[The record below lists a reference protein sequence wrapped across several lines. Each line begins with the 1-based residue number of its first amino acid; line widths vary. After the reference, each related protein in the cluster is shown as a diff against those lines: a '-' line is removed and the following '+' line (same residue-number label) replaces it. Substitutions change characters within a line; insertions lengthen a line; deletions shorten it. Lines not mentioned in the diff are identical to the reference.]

1 MLVWD
6 PTKAANSHAALS
18 GVLAGIVFAVLA
30 ILITREHQSGKDNT
44 TAAGESDPVPA
55 RVLKLLVLAFFF
67 LVVAAVMWGG
77 LAGHAPV
84 DQVAKGLESNP
95 GPREKSALRATLV
108 NHFVTGTSAVVIL
121 GLGALSLLAAIA
133 EVLPMGA
140 QTDREQLF
148 EFSRNAFGWLGAL
161 GIFEVSYFAVVALDL
176 AIYPWISAPDTIALS
191 FGLVTVACAFGMRR
205 AVRSVRRPG
214 SWTRYL
220 LNVELAR
227 SVSIKAAVASG
238 VTATLAY
245 ITTPTPTVSRLF
257 PIVELGTYSRWHI
270 AATLLALGATVLF
283 AGFVVSAMWALQLS
297 DFTPSAAESSP
308 EGPTPDPGLGARLD
322 AYPAGLRLDARQRPE
337 V

>member
-44 TAAGESDPVPA
+44 TAAGESEPVPA

-67 LVVAAVMWGG
+67 LVVAAVMWGA
-77 LAGHAPV
+77 LAGHPPV

-95 GPREKSALRATLV
+95 GPRDKSALRATLV
-108 NHFVTGTSAVVIL
+108 SQFVSGTSAVVIL

-191 FGLVTVACAFGMRR
+191 FGLVTVAFAFGVTR
-205 AVRSVRRPG
+205 AVRSVRRRPG

-220 LNVELAR
+220 LHVELAR

-238 VTATLAY
+238 VTAALAY
-245 ITTPTPTVSRLF
+245 IITPTPTASRLF
-257 PIVELGTYSRWHI
+257 PIVERRHTPGGTSQQ
-270 AATLLALGATVLF
+270 LFLCLA
-283 AGFVVSAMWALQLS
+283 QLS
-297 DFTPSAAESSP
+297 SLRGSSSQ
-308 EGPTPDPGLGARLD
+308 
-322 AYPAGLRLDARQRPE
+322 QRGHCS
-337 V
+337 